1 MRGALRPWCGGVD
14 EVIALCYHAFMGQI
28 LIRNLD
34 DAVIQ
39 RYKSLATLNGR
50 SLEAEV
56 RAALESGGPATPE
69 EKMRLSKRARALTA
83 NRPGSIE
90 GWRLINEERDKR

>member
-1 MRGALRPWCGGVD
+1 
-14 EVIALCYHAFMGQI
+14 MGQI

-34 DAVIQ
+34 DAVIN
-39 RYKSLATLNGR
+39 RYKRLAELNGR

-56 RAALESGGPATPE
+56 RRTLERGVRASPE
-69 EKMRLSKRARALTA
+69 EKRVLAERALALTA